1 MNLATEHLLYAL
13 RVNDSNVVYA
23 KIIDG
28 KLERLNVLSCLNHLA
43 GLSVCNLPR
52 LCGICHCVLQT
63 YGECLTRLYNLT
75 VENHLA

>member
-1 MNLATEHLLYAL
+1 MNLTTEYLLYTL

-23 KIIDG
+23 KLVNG
-28 KLERLNVLSCLNHLA
+28 KLERLNVLSSLNHLA
-43 GLSVCNLPR
+43 SLSVCDLPR

-75 VENHLA
+75 VKNHLA